1 MRSRLLSGAL
11 LVMLLPAGG
20 CKHLPALD
28 MRPLDQAGMWFESI
42 KQLRGM
48 EVTQAEIGQLA
59 RAREAG
65 ISDADCIN
73 LLKLAR
79 GRQQPFA
86 DGEAVASLR
95 RAGVSEPTILELA
108 RVNQLSS
115 WSGEAMA
122 MRLAGMPDDLLLA
135 VAQRRA
141 AGQTVPSGASLSRLK
156 STGLTDA
163 QLLELVNRGTTD
175 AQAAEIVAA
184 RQRAAA
190 PQGFVR
196 YSRRRRR

>member
-1 MRSRLLSGAL
+1 MRSRLILVTL
-11 LVMLLPAGG
+11 LLFLLPAPG
-20 CKHLPALD
+20 CKKIVALD
-28 MRPLDQAGMWFESI
+28 TKPLDQAGMWFESI
-42 KQLRGM
+42 KELRGM

-65 ISDADCIN
+65 ISDAGCIE

-108 RVNQLSS
+108 RINQLSS

-122 MRLAGMPDDLLLA
+122 MRLAGMPDNLLLA

-141 AGQTVPSGASLSRLK
+141 IGQSVPSGASLSRLK
-156 STGLTDA
+156 STGLADA

-175 AQAAEIVAA
+175 AQAEEIVAA

-196 YSRRRRR
+196 YPRRRRR